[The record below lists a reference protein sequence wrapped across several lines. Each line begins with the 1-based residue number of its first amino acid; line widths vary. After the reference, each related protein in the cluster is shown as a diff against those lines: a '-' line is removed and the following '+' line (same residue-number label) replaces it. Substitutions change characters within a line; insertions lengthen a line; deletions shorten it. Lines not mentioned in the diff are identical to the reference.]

1 MSSQSRQRGNNPA
14 ESESRT
20 ITSRG
25 LKFQDWSVVGTRT
38 FTPDDLNE
46 VVGSFVMDQ
55 DADTLWTRITLLSPA
70 TPWPW
75 SYGIL
80 GFKTSNGYELGS
92 VKAYP
97 EVDSEVFKLGVGRP
111 PSERSGLLTF
121 EPRSFNLAW
130 IRNGYPMSLKFECA
144 SGTTGGGSD
153 LGGVVNSFV
162 RSSDGSGL
170 QLVQV
175 DFSN

>member
-1 MSSQSRQRGNNPA
+1 MSSQSRQRGSDSAYRPNSSGKPP
-14 ESESRT
+14 SLRFT
-20 ITSRG
+20 
-25 LKFQDWSVVGTRT
+25 DWSVVGTRT

-97 EVDSEVFKLGVGRP
+97 EVESEVFKLGVGRP
-111 PSERSGLLTF
+111 PYERSGVLTF

-144 SGTTGGGSD
+144 SGTTSGGSAVD
-153 LGGVVNSFV
+153 RVVNSFV

-175 DFSN
+175 DFS

>member
-1 MSSQSRQRGNNPA
+1 MSSQSRRREPGSASDPA
-14 ESESRT
+14 RRDRSS
-20 ITSRG
+20 G
-25 LKFQDWSVVGTRT
+25 LRFTDWSVVGTRT

-46 VVGSFVMDQ
+46 VVGSFVMGEND
-55 DADTLWTRITLLSPA
+55 DTLWTRITLLSPA

-97 EVDSEVFKLGVGRP
+97 EVDSEVFKLGIGRP
-111 PSERSGLLTF
+111 PYVRAGELTF

-130 IRNGYPMSLKFECA
+130 IRNGYPMSLKFECS
-144 SGTTGGGSD
+144 SGTTNSGSSD
-153 LGGVVNSFV
+153 VVVINSFV
-162 RSSDGSGL
+162 DASNGRGL
-170 QLVQV
+170 PVVQI
-175 DFSN
+175 DFS

>member
-1 MSSQSRQRGNNPA
+1 MSSQSRQR
-14 ESESRT
+14 ESTPSPDSSRRD
-20 ITSRG
+20 SGRG
-25 LKFQDWSVVGTRT
+25 LRFTDWSVVGTRT
-38 FTPDDLNE
+38 FTPDDLSE

-80 GFKTSNGYELGS
+80 GFKTTNGYELGS

-97 EVDSEVFKLGVGRP
+97 EVDSEVFRLGIGRP

-144 SGTTGGGSD
+144 SGITGGGSD
-153 LGGVVNSFV
+153 LGAVVNSFV
-162 RSSDGSGL
+162 RSSDGAPL
-170 QLVQV
+170 QLVQI
-175 DFSN
+175 DFT

>member
-1 MSSQSRQRGNNPA
+1 MTSQSRRRGA
-14 ESESRT
+14 AS
-20 ITSRG
+20 IGAGTSKTPSVR
-25 LKFQDWSVVGTRT
+25 FQDWSVVGTRT

-46 VVGSFVMDQ
+46 IVGSFVMGENH
-55 DADTLWTRITLLSPA
+55 DTLWTRITLLSPA

-80 GFKTSNGYELGS
+80 GFRTSNGYELGS

-97 EVDSEVFKLGVGRP
+97 EVDSEVFKLGIGRP
-111 PSERSGLLTF
+111 PYERTGQLTF

-144 SGTTGGGSD
+144 SGVTSGGS
-153 LGGVVNSFV
+153 GGIDVVNSFV
-162 RSSDGSGL
+162 RASDGSGL
-170 QLVQV
+170 SLVQI
-175 DFSN
+175 DFS